1 MIIYSSDVG
10 GFKKDIFEGRLID
23 TLDRQIARSY
33 KASSYNERLSWQNS
47 LHFMNT
53 IITNSNLPNNAGV
66 AIEYMIPTTSN
77 E

>member
-33 KASSYNERLSWQNS
+33 KASSY
-47 LHFMNT
+47 MNDCHGRT
-53 IITNSNLPNNAGV
+53 RF
-66 AIEYMIPTTSN
+66 TS
-77 E
+77 